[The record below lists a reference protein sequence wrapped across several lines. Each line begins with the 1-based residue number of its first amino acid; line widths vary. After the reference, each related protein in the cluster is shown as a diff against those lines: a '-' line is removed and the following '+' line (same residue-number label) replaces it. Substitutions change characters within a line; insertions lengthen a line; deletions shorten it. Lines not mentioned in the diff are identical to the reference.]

1 MAGSVAVRR
10 PWSDDTW
17 SHLNDPRMPAMEHG
31 WKLHVSA
38 RPGTLAAVLALVL
51 PVLERHVCHAKWAR
65 DPEVLRTLNSG
76 TRNAA
81 SVGKAVTV
89 YPAPNELL
97 PLAAELAA
105 ALRGREG
112 PPITGDRRLAPDAP
126 VYYRYG
132 PFTGDY
138 RTGRS
143 GRLESV
149 MTGPDGQLFDGLA
162 GTAYRCPPWAADPF
176 TRPAA
181 TPPASPAPGA
191 SATPTAA
198 DTPTAA
204 AGFGG
209 GRYRVTGGIARKAQ
223 GNVYRALD
231 LVTGLAVVVK
241 QARAYVAEDADG
253 TDARDRLRNEH
264 AVLTALDGLPGVPRA
279 LDYFRHRADEY
290 LVTTDCGSRDLRREV
305 HDHGPFAAMGT
316 DRPHPSGPLAARLLR
331 VLDGAHRRG
340 VVVRDLKPDNVVLDA
355 EGHCHVVDFG
365 ISARH
370 GTGPDGSTPGYS
382 GPVHR
387 PGAPALPADD
397 YHALGMT
404 LHFAATGL
412 DPVVLDPDPAVNRER
427 TLACLE
433 FALPGPAHQQF
444 RALIGDLTSPDPA
457 TRTAGAD
464 RLRREAGQAVHQQAS
479 NKAKLTRTGLPRR
492 EAARPSRRRP
502 PAAPQIPADLLAEVV
517 EHTVAACVA
526 EAHRIADPARA
537 DRSTVPAPVDV
548 YGGSSGLGLELLQ
561 HLHRPGVPAAVAALA
576 DWTAR
581 QHRTLPAG
589 LYCGRTGVDL
599 FLTAAGAPPPH
610 TATDVPDQRPGG
622 GPPEADLIDGAAGTG
637 LGHLL
642 LAHAHPAPAPAATA
656 AVTDAPADRHL
667 AAATACRDQLTTGH
681 ARLTPPAAP
690 RPGDAALTR
699 GIAHGDA
706 GVAHFLL
713 AHARATGDPVSRHH
727 AALACAR
734 LADATPA
741 LLAAATRPGASRR
754 YGSWC
759 RGLAGIGAVL
769 ARAAEQ
775 LGEPAHRALAERCAR
790 ACLDLA
796 PRMPLVTQC
805 CGLAGVGDL
814 MLELAPAA
822 PEFHEAAGTVAALV
836 LARSA
841 GPAARPVFPDAGLVR
856 QSFGH
861 ATGTPGVLAFLRR
874 LHSPGSPPLGT
885 LP

>member
-1 MAGSVAVRR
+1 
-10 PWSDDTW
+10 
-17 SHLNDPRMPAMEHG
+17 
-31 WKLHVSA
+31 
-38 RPGTLAAVLALVL
+38 
-51 PVLERHVCHAKWAR
+51 
-65 DPEVLRTLNSG
+65 
-76 TRNAA
+76 
-81 SVGKAVTV
+81 
-89 YPAPNELL
+89 
-97 PLAAELAA
+97 
-105 ALRGREG
+105 
-112 PPITGDRRLAPDAP
+112 
-126 VYYRYG
+126 
-132 PFTGDY
+132 
-138 RTGRS
+138 
-143 GRLESV
+143 
-149 MTGPDGQLFDGLA
+149 
-162 GTAYRCPPWAADPF
+162 
-176 TRPAA
+176 
-181 TPPASPAPGA
+181 PGA
-191 SATPTAA
+191 SATPSAA
-198 DTPTAA
+198 DTPTAAATPSAA

-253 TDARDRLRNEH
+253 ADARDRLRNEH

-412 DPVVLDPDPAVNRER
+412 DPVVLDPDPAVNRAR

-444 RALIGDLTSPDPA
+444 RALIGDLTNPDPA

-464 RLRREAGQAVHQQAS
+464 RLRREAGQATHQQAS

-502 PAAPQIPADLLAEVV
+502 PTAPQIPADLLAEVV

-537 DRSTVPAPVDV
+537 DRSAVPAPVDV

-599 FLTAAGAPPPH
+599 FLTAAGVPPPH
-610 TATDVPDQRPGG
+610 TATDLPDQRPGG

-642 LAHAHPAPAPAATA
+642 LAHAHPAPAPAVTA

-790 ACLDLA
+790 ACLGLA

-814 MLELAPAA
+814 TLELAPAA